1 MVTSSG
7 ELSLRRNARTA
18 NAESKQLSPLS
29 IATLQNVKD
38 RPHQKHNSKLPGG
51 TVRHFD
57 NNDPH
62 YSLLLVG
69 WLAKERRV
77 PSGRLYRVVAASL
90 EGLGLSPTIRICDVW
105 WNFQGLNYSSKLE
118 GPLEI

>member
-7 ELSLRRNARTA
+7 ELSSRKNARTA

-38 RPHQKHNSKLPGG
+38 RPHQKSNRKLPGG

-62 YSLLLVG
+62 YS
-69 WLAKERRV
+69 
-77 PSGRLYRVVAASL
+77 
-90 EGLGLSPTIRICDVW
+90 
-105 WNFQGLNYSSKLE
+105 
-118 GPLEI
+118 